1 MKDGRIR
8 KALAV
13 LMVAVLLL
21 PGMSEAETEEWV
33 VLQDENP
40 ADWPIL
46 NEAGYLDEG
55 EFVYEDPENGIWRP
69 EKPHFRWRS
78 ACMPARGRLSLLRPL
93 FRRR

>member
-40 ADWPIL
+40 AD
-46 NEAGYLDEG
+46 
-55 EFVYEDPENGIWRP
+55 
-69 EKPHFRWRS
+69 
-78 ACMPARGRLSLLRPL
+78 
-93 FRRR
+93 